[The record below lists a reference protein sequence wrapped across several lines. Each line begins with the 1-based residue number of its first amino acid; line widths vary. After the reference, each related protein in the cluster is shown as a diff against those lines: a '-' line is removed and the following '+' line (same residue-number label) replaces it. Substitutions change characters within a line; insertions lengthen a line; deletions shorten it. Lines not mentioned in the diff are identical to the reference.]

1 MVSTQ
6 DYSLANFEQRGFAL
20 LENAINEEM
29 LTSLTTELESLHE
42 REGASPG
49 VRNLLHKSKI
59 VRRFAKSV
67 QIRAIATQALG
78 QHARPIKAI
87 LFDKSPES
95 NWYVTWHQDLT
106 IAVEE
111 RVDTPGFS
119 PWSTKDGMPHVQ
131 PPPNILEHMVAL
143 RIHIDPCGEDNGAL
157 RVVPGSHNLGILEP
171 SRINELRDNNP
182 QVCCSANRGDVLVM
196 KPLILH
202 SSPKATNPAHR
213 RVLHIEF
220 TASEL
225 PGGLKW
231 AEASGLEGV
240 ELILAIEEEFG
251 LEIPNRDA
259 ERIATV
265 GEAYEYIRE
274 KLANS
279 SPEQCVSQRLFYK
292 LRSSLIK
299 VLGLRRQSLFPA
311 TRLGEI
317 MDQQELEEGWPYV
330 ELCAELNLPDFKM
343 PQRFFG
349 WQQEDRMLTLKEVV
363 AAMVALNADKLFAN
377 AERED
382 QIWTRLDGVIT
393 RQLNVLP
400 HSIKPEMS
408 FSRDLG
414 VC

>member
-131 PPPNILEHMVAL
+131 PPQIYWNTWWHCAFIL
-143 RIHIDPCGEDNGAL
+143 I
-157 RVVPGSHNLGILEP
+157 
-171 SRINELRDNNP
+171 
-182 QVCCSANRGDVLVM
+182 
-196 KPLILH
+196 
-202 SSPKATNPAHR
+202 PAAK
-213 RVLHIEF
+213 
-220 TASEL
+220 T
-225 PGGLKW
+225 
-231 AEASGLEGV
+231 
-240 ELILAIEEEFG
+240 
-251 LEIPNRDA
+251 
-259 ERIATV
+259 TV
-265 GEAYEYIRE
+265 HF
-274 KLANS
+274 
-279 SPEQCVSQRLFYK
+279 V
-292 LRSSLIK
+292 
-299 VLGLRRQSLFPA
+299 
-311 TRLGEI
+311 
-317 MDQQELEEGWPYV
+317 
-330 ELCAELNLPDFKM
+330 
-343 PQRFFG
+343 
-349 WQQEDRMLTLKEVV
+349 
-363 AAMVALNADKLFAN
+363 
-377 AERED
+377 
-382 QIWTRLDGVIT
+382 
-393 RQLNVLP
+393 
-400 HSIKPEMS
+400 
-408 FSRDLG
+408 
-414 VC
+414 